1 MCVCV
6 IKDPHFDGFRPL
18 QLADVNHW
26 WLVPIRVYLGMFTTM
41 AAAAR
46 LQLPRWLQFRSHGQL
61 PSGSEAFWMVKDM
74 RVCFDLVIYFGHITF
89 LSIYLPTYLPTY
101 LSIYPSIYLS
111 NLSYPILSYPILSY
125 LILSISLPAC
135 LSVYLSIF
143 LSISVKRCGL

>member
-1 MCVCV
+1 MLVHVCVCD
-6 IKDPHFDGFRPL
+6 KRPAFWWFQTP

-74 RVCFDLVIYFGHITF
+74 CFCFDVVIYFGHIT
-89 LSIYLPTYLPTY
+89 Y
-101 LSIYPSIYLS
+101 LSIYRSIDRSIYLS
-111 NLSYPILSYPILSY
+111 ILSYPILSY
-125 LILSISLPAC
+125 LILSYLSISLPAC
-135 LSVYLSIF
+135 LPVCLSIYLSF
-143 LSISVKRCGL
+143 YLYVKRCGL